1 MALSVQNPRL
11 DKELIKVREHL
22 KNIVIAISVLLL
34 LITIILADFALI
46 GAISS
51 QSKVD
56 SQKPILLG
64 DVNMDNAIN
73 EEDLDMVHQHIL
85 QFEKLNKEQELRADM
100 NQDGKISAL
109 DLLRIHKYIRY
120 IGGE

>member
-46 GAISS
+46 GVIAN
-51 QSKVD
+51 QSKAD
-56 SQKPILLG
+56 NQNEILLG
-64 DVNMDNAIN
+64 DV
-73 EEDLDMVHQHIL
+73 
-85 QFEKLNKEQELRADM
+85 

-109 DLLRIHKYIRY
+109 DMLEIQKQIL
-120 IGGE
+120 GVD